1 LNPSLSLPPTAATTI
16 FFPFLSSYSRNGE
29 NHHNTPRRA
38 TVSGYPALCRHH
50 QEIHLVVLVLF
61 VQGIET
67 GGPQSTTRSPSS
79 SPAAALRRGF
89 RPPSPTSGLTVVS
102 DHFLVR
108 WRPFSLSS
116 PSCLLVVWRR
126 QNLTV
131 LSLF

>member
-79 SPAAALRRGF
+79 SPAAALRQGF
-89 RPPSPTSGLTVVS
+89 RPSPTSSAPAGVFIS
-102 DHFLVR
+102 FLVR
-108 WRPFSLSS
+108 RRSFPLSS
-116 PSCLLVVWRR
+116 PSCFSFFGAAK
-126 QNLTV
+126 NLTK
-131 LSLF
+131 LS